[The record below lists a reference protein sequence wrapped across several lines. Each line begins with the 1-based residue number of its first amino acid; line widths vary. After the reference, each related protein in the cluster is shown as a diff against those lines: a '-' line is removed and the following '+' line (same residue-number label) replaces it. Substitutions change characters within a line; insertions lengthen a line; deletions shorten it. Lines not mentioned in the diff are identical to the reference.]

1 MALAEMKSVPLKT
14 KTEALELRIREGT
27 VKTTM
32 TTRMTMMIMMMMT
45 TNMMRIKM
53 TMMKVVVE
61 APPHNELD
69 NMAVNDSQ

>member
-14 KTEALELRIREGT
+14 KTEALELRIWEGT

-32 TTRMTMMIMMMMT
+32 TTRMTMMMTTRMTTRMTMMMT
-45 TNMMRIKM
+45 TNMMRMKM

-61 APPHNELD
+61 A
-69 NMAVNDSQ
+69 ASSQ